1 MNDSRTG
8 SPAGMV
14 VLAQVGKCY
23 YLSKHKVFLVRES
36 LNRLLGKKADRE
48 EFWALREINL
58 SIGAGESVAIVGRN
72 GAGKSTLLGLVAGTI
87 YPTRGTV
94 SVAGRVGAMLEL
106 GAGFH
111 PDLTG
116 RENIYLNASLLGLR
130 KPAIDALFG
139 RIVEFSGLAEFID
152 VPLRT
157 YSSGMQVRLGFSVAA
172 HTDPEVLLMDEVF
185 AVGDQEF
192 QEKCLERIQEFKA
205 QRKTMLFVGHDLET
219 LHGICERA
227 VWLEHGLVLADGP
240 FEEVLSRYTAHS
252 HGRASER

>member
-1 MNDSRTG
+1 M
-8 SPAGMV
+8 AV

-23 YLSKHKVFLVRES
+23 HLRKHKVFLLREL
-36 LNRLLGKKADRE
+36 LNRLLAKRIVRE
-48 EFWALREINL
+48 EFWALRDVSL
-58 SIGAGESVAIVGRN
+58 SIGTGESVAIVGRN

-87 YPTRGTV
+87 YPTLGSV
-94 SVAGRVGAMLEL
+94 SVTGRVGALLEL

-130 KPAIDALFG
+130 KPEVDALFN
-139 RIVEFSGLAEFID
+139 RIVDFSGLAEFID

-172 HTDPEVLLMDEVF
+172 HTNPEVLLMDEVF

-192 QEKCLERIQEFKA
+192 QEKCVDRIQEFKA
-205 QRKTMLFVGHDLET
+205 QRKTMLFVGHRLET
-219 LHGICERA
+219 LRGICERA
-227 VWLEHGLVLADGP
+227 VWLEHGRVMADGP
-240 FEEVLSRYTAHS
+240 FEEILGRYVSQT
-252 HGRASER
+252 HGVAP